1 MSNYFLI
8 NKIDGTVVDLRNTYL
23 LNSEKIAIDFNAS
36 NLWDEWLETG
46 NDDIAFQVATLVGVD
61 LEDLLASVGYGDIT
75 YNNVIALSPRAL
87 RDEIEMLVSGKFI
100 EGTDVAVAES
110 LNDDDLRL
118 LCAHIMENDYL
129 MDTFFS
135 EVRDEIKKAI
145 SRKRIDNL
153 LTEIDEGN
161 KRIDE
166 MVKNLDPAD
175 AHKYKDSSNRK

>member
-8 NKIDGTVVDLRNTYL
+8 NKVDGTVVDLRNTYL
-23 LNSEKIAIDFNAS
+23 VNSEKIAIDFIAS

-46 NDDIAFQVATLVGVD
+46 NDDSACQVATVIGVD

-87 RDEIEMLVSGKFI
+87 RDEIEMLISGKFI
-100 EGTDVAVAES
+100 EGTDVDVAES

-118 LCAHIMENDYL
+118 LCARIMENDRI

-135 EVRDEIKKAI
+135 EIRSEIRWAI
-145 SRKRIDNL
+145 SRKRIDNMIAETDKGKERMDAL
-153 LTEIDEGN
+153 
-161 KRIDE
+161 
-166 MVKNLDPAD
+166 VKAFDPAN

>member
-1 MSNYFLI
+1 MPNYYLI
-8 NKIDGTVVDLRNTYL
+8 NKVDGSVVDLRNTYL
-23 LNSEKIAIDFNAS
+23 VNSEKIAIDFVAS
-36 NLWDEWLETG
+36 KLWDEWCDTG
-46 NDDIAFQVATLVGVD
+46 NDDTASLIATLVGVD

-100 EGTDVAVAES
+100 EDTEADVAES

-118 LCAHIMENDYL
+118 LCARIMENDYL

-145 SRKRIDNL
+145 VRKKIDNL
-153 LTEIDEGN
+153 LTKVDEGN

>member
-8 NKIDGTVVDLRNTYL
+8 NRVDGTVVDLRNTYL
-23 LNSEKIAIDFNAS
+23 VNPEKINNDHVAT
-36 NLWDEWLETG
+36 NLWNEWIETG
-46 NDDIAFQVATLVGVD
+46 NDDSACQVATLVGVD

-100 EGTDVAVAES
+100 EGTDADVAES

-135 EVRDEIKKAI
+135 EIRDEIRKAI
-145 SRKRIDNL
+145 SRKRIDGL
-153 LTEIDEGN
+153 LTDT
-161 KRIDE
+161 
-166 MVKNLDPAD
+166 DPAN
-175 AHKYKDSSNRK
+175 AHKYKDSSNQK